1 MCFWDFRYSKCIFGI
16 SLILQMYFRDFFDT
30 LSDRQDNVKIHSKLP
45 PPILEAQ
52 WASKLSITYNFLS
65 GLLLWEAS
73 NTTFVLNFLKKH
85 KKIVV
90 SVISSFI

>member
-1 MCFWDFRYSKCIFGI
+1 MFYEMLSKHEYSDK
-16 SLILQMYFRDFFDT
+16 
-30 LSDRQDNVKIHSKLP
+30 NKNKP
-45 PPILEAQ
+45 PPILEAH

-65 GLLLWEAS
+65 GLLLWGAS